1 MQEQLRQ
8 VPGRA
13 MIFMPLSM
21 LFAYRTVFAV
31 TPTDQFESHIS
42 KPQDGSPW
50 RTRSERRTFRLFP
63 TSWFDRNMM
72 TILKCV
78 DTCLLLI
85 PAMSLDT
92 RLLGDRT
99 WWLLF
104 VCVNA
109 HVLFGW
115 AFCCCCSGCGVC
127 LFVLS
132 YSLTILTHSAVLEFQ
147 NYTHTSLRK
156 KTFNFMFLC
165 NKQISSALGPNNSFR
180 WSTPHIKSSF
190 WFTWQSCWYLQQFHF
205 LLNSLK
211 PWLLLTSEGPGLQP
225 PAEHCL
231 IIPLA

>member
-109 HVLFGW
+109 RFVWLGFLLLLFWLWG
-115 AFCCCCSGCGVC
+115 
-127 LFVLS
+127 LFVCFKL
-132 YSLTILTHSAVLEFQ
+132 LT
-147 NYTHTSLRK
+147 NNTHTL
-156 KTFNFMFLC
+156 
-165 NKQISSALGPNNSFR
+165 SSSWIPKLH
-180 WSTPHIKSSF
+180 TH
-190 WFTWQSCWYLQQFHF
+190 
-205 LLNSLK
+205 K
-211 PWLLLTSEGPGLQP
+211 P
-225 PAEHCL
+225 
-231 IIPLA
+231 